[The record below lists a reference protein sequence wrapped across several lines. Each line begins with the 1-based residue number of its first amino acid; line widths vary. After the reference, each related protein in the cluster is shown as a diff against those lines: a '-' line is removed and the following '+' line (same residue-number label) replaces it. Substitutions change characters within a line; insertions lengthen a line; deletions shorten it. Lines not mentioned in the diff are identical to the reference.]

1 MRRFGGTGPGRILVL
16 KRLALHSGRS
26 PTGRV
31 VWALAFR
38 AIARAT
44 ATLLTRG
51 ERDASLYWRGSANED
66 FIPGLS
72 DIDLAIVL
80 AGDGGAPGAAQRR
93 VRRRRDLVRRVPII
107 NRLVD
112 APRVHEELELHRLA
126 GASAFT
132 FGLDSGG
139 GVGAAVFSG
148 ETASG
153 DVERTL
159 GRPGLYGTTADWRL
173 LAGSNRV
180 DQEPMRDRQA
190 VRIAAWLE
198 LVYLWRWVFPAC
210 ADPRA
215 THVAGLC
222 FKVVAE
228 AARIWL
234 WLAFGERAEG
244 RREVLQRA
252 IVRLPEEE
260 PAFRRA
266 LKLRNELHELP
277 TPPLAD
283 TISTFV
289 RLSVRIARLIA
300 TEIEEHG
307 TIDVR
312 LAGGSADLVVPDHDG
327 PSQADGA
334 RQAATTLLPLADW
347 RAVVNPS
354 CPDECFLP
362 IAGDP
367 ADPVLVGGTASRDAG
382 PYHVLLREGLLVL
395 PAKDRVRNRLR
406 AVQCRVTDPVSFAL
420 LEGKDAAKFPRVRGW
435 SAADWARRAV
445 SVGARGRRGRGR
457 GVPRIHRGRPAPH
470 HAHGPSAATGSAGPR
485 PVRRSPRGRPSRRA
499 SRGRGA
505 DVREPSAV
513 DRWRRVCSH
522 LRGRA
527 GSRRDVL
534 PKARSAATPLVGAA
548 AARRAHAPRR
558 RPWRP
563 RAQDVPPARRPRRRV
578 ALLCL
583 LAAHADQQVER
594 P

>member
-51 ERDASLYWRGSANED
+51 ERDASLYWRGSANDD

-312 LAGGSADLVVPDHDG
+312 LAGGSADLVVPDHDR

-367 ADPVLVGGTASRDAG
+367 GDPVLVGGTASRDAG
-382 PYHVLLREGLLVL
+382 PYHVLLRDGLLVL
-395 PAKDRVRNRLR
+395 PAKDRVRSRLR

-445 SVGARGRRGRGR
+445 AEHRTRLQAEQRDGSGPELGTLLTAARAALFLEHVRAGDPELPLTLAATATQLSERSPSARGAAEDAAEAYRGFTAGGRRPTTPTVRALRRVVLDLAPFADPLAADRRGAR
-457 GVPRIHRGRPAPH
+457 
-470 HAHGPSAATGSAGPR
+470 
-485 PVRRSPRGRPSRRA
+485 
-499 SRGRGA
+499 
-505 DVREPSAV
+505 REAV
-513 DRWRRVCSH
+513 AQTSVN
-522 LRGRA
+522 
-527 GSRRDVL
+527 
-534 PKARSAATPLVGAA
+534 
-548 AARRAHAPRR
+548 R
-558 RPWRP
+558 RP
-563 RAQDVPPARRPRRRV
+563 
-578 ALLCL
+578 
-583 LAAHADQQVER
+583 
-594 P
+594 